1 MKDWKQ
7 NIEQKLH
14 KQKNSVAKISIDK
27 ATVQYSEKIKQNR
40 VLKSLTG
47 DEEIVRA
54 FLIDRLVNELDYKPD
69 NIEIEKEYSVKAG
82 HGKLT
87 PRIDIIV
94 KDDKGNPFFFIEA
107 KAPDKFEKD
116 KEEIEGQLFSLA
128 AAEEKDFKTKVK
140 YLVYYTAD
148 LQDEGILD
156 KAIIIDFEKYR
167 NYTVNPSN

>member
-54 FLIDRLVNELDYKPD
+54 FLIDRLVNELDYKPE
-69 NIEIEKEYSVKAG
+69 NIEIEKE
-82 HGKLT
+82 
-87 PRIDIIV
+87 
-94 KDDKGNPFFFIEA
+94 
-107 KAPDKFEKD
+107 
-116 KEEIEGQLFSLA
+116 
-128 AAEEKDFKTKVK
+128 
-140 YLVYYTAD
+140 
-148 LQDEGILD
+148 
-156 KAIIIDFEKYR
+156 
-167 NYTVNPSN
+167 